1 MIAARPRPPR
11 TWSRAAGV
19 ALAGSVLVTAL
30 VGAAHAG
37 TRDMPPV
44 ELRPADDPTRLRPEP
59 GALGVVAAELE
70 VAPEDVDPW
79 ARKDDGYIV
88 AAHLR
93 YATLPDFVLDLFLDD
108 HTGLHTV
115 AAGFSVA
122 IPLRSR
128 ERLVVELDWTR
139 FTFPSGNWRGPNEA
153 PGEAEFV
160 EADFQQ
166 VSVDVTWRRF
176 AWVADWFAFIY
187 GAGGGL
193 AVVAGEARTAEV
205 LPSCE
210 EPIASCPHWRQ
221 VGKDR
226 VGPPSRI
233 LPVVHALVGV
243 HMEPTETLSLRLEVG
258 FRNVF
263 YAGLAAGWRI

>member
-1 MIAARPRPPR
+1 MITTSPGPQRHAGWLTLAALALLVAPAP
-11 TWSRAAGV
+11 
-19 ALAGSVLVTAL
+19 ALAGTRAL
-30 VGAAHAG
+30 
-37 TRDMPPV
+37 PPV
-44 ELRPADDPTRLRPEP
+44 DVAPEDDPTRLRPEV
-59 GALGVVAAELE
+59 GALGVIAADLEL
-70 VAPEDVDPW
+70 APEDVDPW
-79 ARKDDGYIV
+79 AHKDERYIV
-88 AAHLR
+88 AAHVR
-93 YATLPDFVLDLFLDD
+93 YAMLPDFVLDLFLDD

-122 IPLRSR
+122 IPLRDR

-139 FTFPSGNWRGPNEA
+139 FTFPAGNWRGPNDD
-153 PGEAEFV
+153 PGEAKYV

-166 VSVDVTWRRF
+166 ISVDVTWRRF

-210 EPIASCPHWRQ
+210 APIASCPHWRE
-221 VGKDR
+221 VGRDT
-226 VGPPSRI
+226 VDPPSRI

-243 HMEPTETLSLRLEVG
+243 HMEPTESLSLRLEVG